1 MITINDENKRF
12 VKKYIPNAN
21 KILNSDT
28 ARDALVAISDW
39 LDMNPECWEANGYDY
54 SDFGRQAQKVYDDI
68 LFDNIYANKRSAY
81 N

>member
-1 MITINDENKRF
+1 MITINDENKKF

-28 ARDALVAISDW
+28 VMDALIAISDW
-39 LDMNPECWEANGYDY
+39 LDMNPDCWDGYDY
-54 SDFGRQAQKVYDDI
+54 SDFGRQVQKVYDDI
-68 LFDNIYANKRSAY
+68 LFDNIYANKRNAY